1 MSTAASYAKS
11 VTDVLREHF
20 PDLADPATAG
30 IITNAI
36 WRQASNPRD
45 SFELV
50 VDSPASAN
58 WRLKA
63 RSEDRRRVYL
73 TCYRRVEREPD
84 AQLVHTVNEALS
96 ALEDAK

>member
-1 MSTAASYAKS
+1 MSTAASYAKA
-11 VTDVLREHF
+11 VTGVLSEYF
-20 PDLADPATAG
+20 EGLADPVTAG
-30 IITNAI
+30 IIEGSI
-36 WRQASNPRD
+36 ERQACNPRD